1 MDKYIKLS
9 WLIRKVVPFW
19 LWTLD
24 YENVLYHVLV
34 KKEDRR
40 LIAKYLYSSQYYRY
54 KVQEITNIENLS
66 IDSLEKYLNKV
77 FEDISKKGIK
87 EGGV

>member
-34 KKEDRR
+34 KKKDRR

>member
-34 KKEDRR
+34 KKKDRR
-40 LIAKYLYSSQYYRY
+40 LIAKYLYCSHSYRH
-54 KVQEITNIENLS
+54 KIQEITNIENLS
-66 IDSLEKYLNKV
+66 IDSLEEYLNKV
-77 FEDISKKGIK
+77 FEDISKNVIV
-87 EGGV
+87 EGGI

>member
-34 KKEDRR
+34 KKKDRR

-87 EGGV
+87 GGGV